1 MNKPRKED
9 KTMKNVQRD
18 AMFDYFINGLDS
30 KMQATLN
37 MMYMNSMRI
46 DEMNHRR
53 EMEQMKKEIIEEVLS
68 RISIM
73 FETGEAIKEIN
84 ALNKAIEQLGR

>member
-1 MNKPRKED
+1 MR
-9 KTMKNVQRD
+9 NVQRD

-46 DEMNHRR
+46 DETNHRR
-53 EMEQMKKEIIEEVLS
+53 EMEEMKQQIIEEVLS

-84 ALNKAIEQLGR
+84 SLNKAIEQLAR